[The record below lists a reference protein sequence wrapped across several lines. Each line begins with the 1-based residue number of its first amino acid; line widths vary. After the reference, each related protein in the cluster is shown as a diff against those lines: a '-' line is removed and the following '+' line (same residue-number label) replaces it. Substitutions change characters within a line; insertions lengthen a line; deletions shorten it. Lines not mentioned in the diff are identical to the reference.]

1 MLSQSSPEAYMQE
14 WRSQE
19 FIIAIVSLI
28 GATMVDT
35 GEKFAF

>member
-1 MLSQSSPEAYMQE
+1 MLSQSRPEAYMQK

-19 FIIAIVSLI
+19 FIIAIVSLVGTTMI
-28 GATMVDT
+28 GT